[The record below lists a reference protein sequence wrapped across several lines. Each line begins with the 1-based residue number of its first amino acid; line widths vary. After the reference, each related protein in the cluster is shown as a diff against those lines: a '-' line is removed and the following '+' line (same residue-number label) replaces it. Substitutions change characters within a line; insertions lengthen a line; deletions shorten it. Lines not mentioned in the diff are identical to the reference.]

1 MLSTQMWCLRPLTFL
16 PLSKPLGPPW
26 GVVLTDGLSA
36 ALERGLGSR
45 PAWRRTF
52 CRSASWIFSQVP
64 SRRQRR
70 DQVWTVQ
77 RGWEVVGQKPP
88 RAAPADQ
95 GEDCAQD
102 RPQAHRRAAHLL
114 WFGEEGLQHT

>member
-1 MLSTQMWCLRPLTFL
+1 MLSTQMCRLRPLTFL

-70 DQVWTVQ
+70 YQVWTVQ
-77 RGWEVVGQKPP
+77 RGWEVVGQEPP
-88 RAAPADQ
+88 RAAGADQ
-95 GEDCAQD
+95 VEDGAQD
-102 RPQAHRRAAHLL
+102 GAQVRRGPAHLL
-114 WFGEEGLQHT
+114 GLG